1 MPKCLRCD
9 GFGYEVHDEDNRR
22 VQDTCYHCA
31 GSGEVEPE
39 VDLHDRLLRVAYSLA
54 YKEEMEYRKAVDNN
68 PEGEGYEFA
77 AAENMLSVEVYFQDR
92 VGSRQYQ
99 FMDQLSGLN
108 SAIQNAL
115 LEWNEMPVSPAV
127 QPTKPAPSPNG
138 MEAPNA
144 SEIERLLVQADMLVQ
159 LNDDI
164 PF

>member
-1 MPKCLRCD
+1 MAKCLRCD

-31 GSGEVEPE
+31 GSGTVEPE

-92 VGSRQYQ
+92 VGARQHQ
-99 FMDQLSGLN
+99 FMDQLNRLDST
-108 SAIQNAL
+108 IQNAL
-115 LEWNEMPVSPAV
+115 LEWNETPARSTG
-127 QPTKPAPSPNG
+127 QPTELSPSPNAAS
-138 MEAPNA
+138 APIVA
-144 SEIERLLVQADMLVQ
+144 PLVTERMFEMRSILGD
-159 LNDDI
+159 DDI